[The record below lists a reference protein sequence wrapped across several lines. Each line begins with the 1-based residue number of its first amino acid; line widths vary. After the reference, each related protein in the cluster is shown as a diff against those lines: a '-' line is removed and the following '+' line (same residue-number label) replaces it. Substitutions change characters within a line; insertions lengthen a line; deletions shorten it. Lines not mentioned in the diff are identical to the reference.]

1 MKLILLQIVSLIHNC
16 LKLLTNKLTHL
27 RKIKNHKSLTV
38 NKLKLMFEKVNSKI
52 YVLKKQ
58 SGIPFKFKYFKF
70 IRNMKQSDLKKLCV
84 FSRGLLKI
92 IKKVTLI
99 LVFTHTHAIKCIIIL

>member
-1 MKLILLQIVSLIHNC
+1 
-16 LKLLTNKLTHL
+16 
-27 RKIKNHKSLTV
+27 
-38 NKLKLMFEKVNSKI
+38 MFEKVNSKI

-70 IRNMKQSDLKKLCV
+70 IRNMKQSDLKKLC
-84 FSRGLLKI
+84 FFARI